1 MATVLG
7 RDWLHDDDTTCC
19 CVRSSDRIVQSFR
32 PLDLVL
38 GEFLEKCLAGS
49 DQFLDVGVDA
59 GPPRLLGLE
68 AFKRLALDQ
77 PRHPA
82 L

>member
-1 MATVLG
+1 M
-7 RDWLHDDDTTCC
+7 
-19 CVRSSDRIVQSFR
+19 QSFR